1 MKAESMR
8 EASGIKELKGDSRS
22 DTEDSTD
29 GEALH
34 GKDVSSGNPLKQ
46 WKAHKPMYVQ
56 VIMER
61 QPIKME
67 LDTGAAVSIMPYTM
81 SKEKMAHIQLRKS
94 TVNLKTYTGQRIG
107 GEIKVLRAGDEKQSR
122 TLRLKRLL
130 EKYPGKQ
137 KEQGML
143 KGTKAHLPLKDGA
156 TPVFLK
162 ARPVPYSLR
171 TRVEKELERLEK
183 GGIIAQ
189 VSTSEWATPVV
200 VAPNK
205 DGLPF
210 GVSSAPALWQR
221 TMELIQKGIP
231 KTQCL
236 LDDIIVAG
244 SSEEEHFHILEQV
257 LERLER
263 HNLAIDMDKCAF
275 SFFQTSLEF
284 CGHRIDADGLHKTQ
298 AKMRAITEAPV
309 PRDVSQL
316 RIPSGVG
323 LRNALS
329 PSQRT
334 PLVLACDASAYGLG
348 AVLSHTSDLGHD
360 KPIAFASRTLSKAE
374 CNYSQIEKEAL
385 ALMWGIK
392 CFQQYLYGN
401 HFTLITDHQ
410 RLVSILHPDKA
421 LQSVIAAWLQRYALL
436 LSEYTF
442 HIRYRSTHCHGN
454 ADALS
459 RLPLTEATEVER
471 QDREELD
478 DCPEFRLNQLE
489 QIPVT
494 TAVLRDATAKDPVLS
509 RVLEYIQ
516 VGWPVDI
523 PEELKSFRE
532 SSWRNKAAYYG
543 RLGWQV
549 KHDPKLTPVHP
560 WEFPEGPWRRVHI
573 VFAGP
578 FVGKQFLVAVDAYS
592 KWPEVVIMA
601 DMLTEKTLDE

>member
-1 MKAESMR
+1 
-8 EASGIKELKGDSRS
+8 
-22 DTEDSTD
+22 
-29 GEALH
+29 
-34 GKDVSSGNPLKQ
+34 
-46 WKAHKPMYVQ
+46 
-56 VIMER
+56 
-61 QPIKME
+61 ME

-81 SKEKMAHIQLRKS
+81 YKEKMAHIQLRKS
-94 TVNLKTYTGQRIG
+94 TVNLKTYTGQRVRPLGQITVQVAKNG
-107 GEIKVLRAGDEKQSR
+107 TVESLKLVVVDGLGPPLMGRNWLSRIPIDWGEIKVLRAGDEKQSR

-130 EKYPGKQ
+130 EKYPGIQ
-137 KEQGML
+137 KEQGTL
-143 KGTKAHLPLKDGA
+143 KGTKAIYHHLPGV
-156 TPVFLK
+156 TC
-162 ARPVPYSLR
+162 LR

-183 GGIIAQ
+183 GGIIAP

-200 VAPNK
+200 VAPKK
-205 DGLPF
+205 DGSIRLCRDFRMTVNQAIKVDKYPLPLTVSTHKGLYRYNRLPF
-210 GVSSAPALWQR
+210 GVSLAPALWQR
-221 TMELIQKGIP
+221 TMELIQQGIP

-244 SSEEEHFHILEQV
+244 SNEEEHFHILEQV

-263 HNLAIDMDKCAF
+263 HNLAINMDKCA
-275 SFFQTSLEF
+275 FFQTSLEF

-316 RIPSGVG
+316 RAFLG
-323 LRNALS
+323 LVNYYNWFLPNLANTLA
-329 PSQRT
+329 
-334 PLVLACDASAYGLG
+334 PLHRLLQKNTMQV
-348 AVLSHTSDLGHD
+348 
-360 KPIAFASRTLSKAE
+360 P
-374 CNYSQIEKEAL
+374 
-385 ALMWGIK
+385 
-392 CFQQYLYGN
+392 
-401 HFTLITDHQ
+401 
-410 RLVSILHPDKA
+410 LVSILHPDKA
-421 LQSVIAAWLQRYALL
+421 LPSVTAARLQ
-436 LSEYTF
+436 
-442 HIRYRSTHCHGN
+442 RSTHCHGN

-459 RLPLTEATEVER
+459 CLSLTEATEVER

-478 DCPEFRLNQLE
+478 DCPEIRLNQLE

-532 SSWRNKAAYYG
+532 NSWRNKAAYYR

-573 VFAGP
+573 YFAGSIE
-578 FVGKQFLVAVDAYS
+578 GKQFLVAVDAYS
-592 KWPEVVIMA
+592 TS
-601 DMLTEKTLDE
+601 TEKTLDELRAMFARWGIPQQIVSDNGPQFTSDKFEQFVRTNN